1 VALALAS
8 LPLSFFFSAIYTEG
22 PFLLLALSALL
33 VARSNWPLKW
43 QAAASIGMLA
53 ALLKFAGVLILPMLA
68 VEYLSQRGWR
78 LRRVRADALW
88 LGLIPLGLAVYMG
101 FLWSRFGNPLAFM
114 DSEYRGWN
122 HQASFFLFTY
132 WDSAVQLY
140 RSIIGDYPPGGDPV
154 LYYGAGSR
162 LYLALDLAMP
172 LLLLVGGLLARK
184 RLLASEWTWLALGI
198 IYPLST
204 NITFSLARY
213 VLPLWPGLVWLG
225 ALRGRSRWVLA
236 AWLVVSL
243 ALLAWCAGIYGSARW
258 IG

>member
-1 VALALAS
+1 PRLGRGGAAMVALALAS

-22 PFLLLALSALL
+22 LFLLLALSALL
-33 VARSNWPLKW
+33 VARSDWPLKW

-53 ALLKFAGVLILPMLA
+53 GLLKFAGVLILPVLA

-78 LRRVRADALW
+78 LRRVRPDLLW
-88 LGLIPLGLAVYMG
+88 LCVIPIGLMVYMG

-140 RSIIGDYPPGGDPV
+140 RSLIGYFPPGSDPV
-154 LYYGAGSR
+154 LYYGGGSR

-172 LLLLVGGLLARK
+172 LLLLAGGLLARK
-184 RLLASEWTWLALGI
+184 KLLASEWTWLALGI
-198 IYPLST
+198 
-204 NITFSLARY
+204 
-213 VLPLWPGLVWLG
+213 V
-225 ALRGRSRWVLA
+225 
-236 AWLVVSL
+236 
-243 ALLAWCAGIYGSARW
+243 
-258 IG
+258 